1 MDARFTLVLPTEDLK
16 NYPSVKVTL
25 VRSEGNAVESVLEAW
40 LIAPFALPPTAV
52 ALSER
57 RLFVCPARA

>member
-25 VRSEGNAVESVLEAW
+25 VRSEGNAVESVW
-40 LIAPFALPPTAV
+40 K
-52 ALSER
+52 R
-57 RLFVCPARA
+57 G